1 MTRHFELVGDFFPST
16 GRYRTE
22 QQYLRERRRD
32 ETQFEHYADDWD
44 EEVDGWRYAQ
54 CRD

>member
-1 MTRHFELVGDFFPST
+1 MKRHFELVGEFSYGT
-16 GRYRTE
+16 MC
-22 QQYLRERRRD
+22 LERRAVLEDRRD